1 MAPEVEFRDPPLAR
15 RLFGT
20 PGFGWLWLPVRVYL
34 GYEWLQAG
42 LMPESHSGRG
52 RWVDC
57 PPAQVNGRRG
67 MWYNSS
73 DKEKGDTRGV
83 FAKTSGKEP
92 IYRC

>member
-1 MAPEVEFRDPPLAR
+1 MQPAHKALRLPPGLGPVGQRGIIPQVEFRDPPLAQ

-34 GYEWLQAG
+34 GYKWLQAG
-42 LMPESHSGRG
+42 LMPEPYSGRG

-67 MWYNSS
+67 
-73 DKEKGDTRGV
+73 DV
-83 FAKTSGKEP
+83 V
-92 IYRC
+92 